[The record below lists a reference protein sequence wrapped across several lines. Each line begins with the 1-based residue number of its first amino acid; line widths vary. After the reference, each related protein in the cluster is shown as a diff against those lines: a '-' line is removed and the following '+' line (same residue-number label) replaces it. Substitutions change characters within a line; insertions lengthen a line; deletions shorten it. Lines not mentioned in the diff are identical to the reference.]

1 MKLAK
6 RQNRGLNDKLFFVS
20 GEGHTE
26 EEYIDEISP
35 LFQGKIRIIPVKIE
49 EEKSAP
55 LDAVR
60 RLVDYVETNKNQLGI
75 LDEDEKWVFIDT
87 DHHFNGTHQKNV
99 SEAYKQ
105 ARQTGCKIA
114 VSNPNINFW
123 LLSHFMKIDGE
134 VVDIDKKLKEY
145 IPGFEKHLKGVSV
158 FTKESIYMATQNCA
172 EFEFRRGNDVRGS
185 EVYKMFEEC
194 MKIEKWLD

>member
-1 MKLAK
+1 MKLDK

-60 RLVDYVETNKNQLGI
+60 RLVDYVKTNKNQLGI

-87 DHHFNGTHQKNV
+87 DHHFKGTHQKNV
-99 SEAYKQ
+99 SEAYRQ
-105 ARQTGCKIA
+105 ARQAGCKIA

-123 LLSHFMKIDGE
+123 LLSHFMK
-134 VVDIDKKLKEY
+134 VDEGVKIDKKLKEF
-145 IPGFEKHLKGVSV
+145 IPGFEKHLKEVSV
-158 FTKESIYMATQNCA
+158 FTKENIYMATKNCA
-172 EFEFRRGNDVRGS
+172 GYKFNPANESRGS

-194 MKIEKWLD
+194 LKIERWLD

>member
-1 MKLAK
+1 
-6 RQNRGLNDKLFFVS
+6 
-20 GEGHTE
+20 
-26 EEYIDEISP
+26 
-35 LFQGKIRIIPVKIE
+35 
-49 EEKSAP
+49 
-55 LDAVR
+55 
-60 RLVDYVETNKNQLGI
+60 
-75 LDEDEKWVFIDT
+75 
-87 DHHFNGTHQKNV
+87 
-99 SEAYKQ
+99 
-105 ARQTGCKIA
+105 
-114 VSNPNINFW
+114 
-123 LLSHFMKIDGE
+123 MKIDGE